1 MLPMLLVFAL
11 SSGLLQQGV
20 NRLLEGRFSGKELWL
35 VLGQAGFQRYTT
47 CITFAIPHSG
57 WIC

>member
-20 NRLLEGRFSGKELWL
+20 NRLPEGRFSGKELWL
-35 VLGQAGFQRYTT
+35 VLGQAGFQRHTT
-47 CITFAIPHSG
+47 CITFAIHRSG